1 MNKRT
6 LIYINRLLLIITIVI
21 TISNGVLANVVSSN
35 IDSLILP
42 TDNKTKTLSNHYLA
56 LVDSFAE
63 NSQYD
68 SAYIQYVKYIA
79 IRDSIYE
86 QDRLKSM
93 DNLIEEYKAIEYES
107 QAKFLSQKL
116 WNRTLILIF
125 SIFLVILIAVLLIVT
140 YSRNKL
146 KSITYAKETIALNM
160 TIEEKN
166 KELVSIAM
174 DQNQQYEIYES
185 IRNNISSLKK
195 DKDLSSLKQYIL
207 SLKKDLSKKKKAEM
221 SWDSFKMHF
230 EQVHPDY
237 FDKLLLSENSL
248 TQNDLRICA
257 YIKLNLSTKDIANI
271 LNISNRA
278 IQTSRYRIKKKLNL
292 SPETDFVKYIQG
304 I

>member
-1 MNKRT
+1 MIFT
-6 LIYINRLLLIITIVI
+6 LGII
-21 TISNGVLANVVSSN
+21 ISSGVLANVIPSN

-42 TDNKTKTLSNHYLA
+42 TDYKTKNTTLSNHYLS

-79 IRDSIYE
+79 IRDSIYD

-93 DNLIEEYKAIEYES
+93 DNLIEEYKMIEYES
-107 QAKFLSQKL
+107 QAKILSQKL
-116 WNRTLILIF
+116 WNRTLILVF

-140 YSRNKL
+140 YSRYKL

-166 KELVSIAM
+166 KELVSRAM
-174 DQNQQYEIYES
+174 DQNQQYEIYEN
-185 IRNNISSLKK
+185 IRDNINSLKK
-195 DKDLSSLKQYIL
+195 DKDLKALKQYIL
-207 SLKKDLSKKKKAEM
+207 SLKKDLLKKKKTEM

-230 EQVHPDY
+230 EQVHPDF
-237 FDKLLLSENSL
+237 FDKLLLSEDSL

-292 SPETDFVKYIQG
+292 NPETDFVKYVQG
-304 I
+304 V